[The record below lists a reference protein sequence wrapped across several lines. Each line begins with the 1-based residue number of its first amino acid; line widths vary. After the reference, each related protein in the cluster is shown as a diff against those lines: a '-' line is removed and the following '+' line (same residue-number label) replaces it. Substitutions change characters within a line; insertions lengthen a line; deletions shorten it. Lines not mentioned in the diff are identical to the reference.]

1 MSRCRRQD
9 GSGTKLFTLNSSVEQ
24 LSKSLIWVT
33 AAMLQLSKFYMNFGN
48 SDRKSSSLITLHFY
62 PLFAFIIDRRHTL
75 RCHSERSEESPT
87 VSECFYKHGNR
98 IVLQRII
105 IPTKRSARRN
115 ENRRKATPYHT
126 FSVENISHWAKPNIS
141 HRRSRYF
148 TLSSI
153 AAQYFIAIC
162 FVSPSIQNI

>member
-1 MSRCRRQD
+1 MHFLSRCRRQD

-48 SDRKSSSLITLHFY
+48 SDRKNSSRITLHFY
-62 PLFAFIIDRRHTL
+62 PLYAFIIDRRHTL

-87 VSECFYKHGNR
+87 GSDCFYKHGNR

-105 IPTKRSARRN
+105 IPTKQSARRN
-115 ENRRKATPYHT
+115 DIRCEATVNHIWLVSHNSYWDAVPIIHT
-126 FSVENISHWAKPNIS
+126 EQQCCSVIHMTKQLLA
-141 HRRSRYF
+141 
-148 TLSSI
+148 LS
-153 AAQYFIAIC
+153 
-162 FVSPSIQNI
+162 